1 MVRKIDWDDQIG
13 RRLKLRD
20 LHVFFTAVQ
29 RGSMAKAAAQLG
41 VSQPAVSEIMA
52 NLEHA
57 LGVQLL
63 DRSQRGVEPTI
74 YGRALLKRGTVAFD
88 ELKQGIRDIEF
99 LADPTAG
106 ELRIGC
112 VESIAS
118 TILPPVI
125 QRFSQQYPDVVLHVH
140 QLVTANLELPEL
152 RERRMDLVL
161 ARILTLPAS
170 QDDDLNLEVLFDD
183 NLVVAAGKQNQLA
196 CRRKIDLAEL
206 VDEPWILTPPDS

>member
-1 MVRKIDWDDQIG
+1 MARKIDWEGQIDH
-13 RRLKLRD
+13 RLKLRD

-29 RGSMAKAAAQLG
+29 RGSMAKAAGQLG

-57 LGVQLL
+57 LGVPLL
-63 DRSQRGVEPTI
+63 DRSQRGIEPTI

-88 ELKQGIRDIEF
+88 ELKQSIRDIAF

-125 QRFSQQYPDVVLHVH
+125 QAFSQQYPRVVLHVH
-140 QLVTANLELPEL
+140 QLVTANFEFREL

-161 ARILTLPAS
+161 ARVLTPPAHE
-170 QDDDLNLEVLFDD
+170 DDDLNLEILLND
-183 NLVVAAGKQNQLA
+183 
-196 CRRKIDLAEL
+196 DLAGGGRKAKS
-206 VDEPWILTPPDS
+206 VGVPPQDRSRRIGQRALDPDTTR